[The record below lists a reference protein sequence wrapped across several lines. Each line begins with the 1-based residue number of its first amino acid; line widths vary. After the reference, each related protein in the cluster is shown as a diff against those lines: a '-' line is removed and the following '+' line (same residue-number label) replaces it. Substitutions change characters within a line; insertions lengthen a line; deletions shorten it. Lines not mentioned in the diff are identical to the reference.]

1 MRNGLIGYFCII
13 LYDQWMILQ
22 TVNFFDLLCVVFGF
36 RVRTSQKC
44 FFLFFVCS
52 LFFFH
57 YFVLEKDTHFSG
69 FSWENQPQT
78 QPISG
83 WVCLSLG
90 GEC

>member
-1 MRNGLIGYFCII
+1 MRYGLIVYFCII
-13 LYDQWMILQ
+13 VYDQWMILQ
-22 TVNFFDLLCVVFGF
+22 IVNFSDLLCVVFGL

-44 FFLFFVCS
+44 IFFVCL
-52 LFFFH
+52 LFFFDNLFFGEST
-57 YFVLEKDTHFSG
+57 YFSG

-78 QPISG
+78 QPFSG